1 MTDKPLKYYNKK
13 AIFVFS
19 DLNLHRPFWT
29 VVCPEL
35 IGEDTNESGT
45 DGLCAAASASAAV

>member
-35 IGEDTNESGT
+35 IGEGSR
-45 DGLCAAASASAAV
+45 